1 MKTKKNNIEG
11 IRDTKKQ
18 FFLNVN
24 NFEKQK
30 KVNKESVSTK
40 NSLHSKKKKKL
51 FQQKI
56 K

>member
-1 MKTKKNNIEG
+1 MKTKKDNIKE
-11 IRDTKKQ
+11 IPKKQ

-40 NSLHSKKKKKL
+40 NSHN
-51 FQQKI
+51 
-56 K
+56 